1 MYVGS
6 FCSAGISTVML
17 HLSLVNVFIS
27 VFSSGIL
34 TLENIVKTKL
44 RSCEE
49 SLLSM
54 FFML

>member
-1 MYVGS
+1 MLVL
-6 FCSAGISTVML
+6 FCRNLNGVL
-17 HLSLVNVFIS
+17 HLPLVNVFIS

-34 TLENIVKTKL
+34 TLENLVKTEL

-54 FFML
+54 LFI